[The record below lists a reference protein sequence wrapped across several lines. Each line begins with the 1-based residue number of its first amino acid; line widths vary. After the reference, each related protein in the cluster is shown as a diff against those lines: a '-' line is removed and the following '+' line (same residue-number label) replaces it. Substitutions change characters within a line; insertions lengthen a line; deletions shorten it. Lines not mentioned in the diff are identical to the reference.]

1 MQEHPD
7 WRWERNRRE
16 RIRARMAISALIP
29 AARSSLSTRPC
40 RSRST
45 AWPSPG
51 LPTAQFAPGRVNIEC
66 RDMKHFVEQM
76 VLIAKD
82 LDIDYEA
89 MRRQIELTR
98 TR

>member
-1 MQEHPD
+1 LGAQSARTHSRAHGNLRPDSRRSIVSVDASLQEQID
-7 WRWERNRRE
+7 RVA
-16 RIRARMAISALIP
+16 IAR
-29 AARSSLSTRPC
+29 
-40 RSRST
+40 
-45 AWPSPG
+45 PSHG
-51 LPTAQFAPGRVNIEC
+51 SVCARVNIEC

-76 VLIAKD
+76 VLIAKE